1 MSSVPPSPDSR
12 VVSNHTNN
20 PQQIPKS
27 KVASKAVASP
37 PGRRRPRPQRLS
49 TLETSSSST
58 SSTGADVNHT
68 GATKTTLLPA
78 IAVAPS
84 PPGPVPDRRPMVSS
98 TEEYRA
104 KMREWHN
111 DIGKKYRNKLNEK
124 FEGLQAVLVHV
135 ASNVDMSLQGP
146 ASTSSGS
153 PRGAD
158 DERDV
163 VIWTGA
169 AGSGS
174 AVPLE
179 VLRRMQQQEE
189 EEELLGNHG
198 VCDDEEGAEDED
210 DADAEGPAATG
221 GAPRQPRRRQTR
233 GINKARVLA
242 MARRTIVKLA
252 MERDQLLRELA
263 EASEES
269 E

>member
-1 MSSVPPSPDSR
+1 MKSQ
-12 VVSNHTNN
+12 N
-20 PQQIPKS
+20 PKS
-27 KVASKAVASP
+27 LRKQEQSP
-37 PGRRRPRPQRLS
+37 PGPRRPQRLS
-49 TLETSSSST
+49 TLETSSSS
-58 SSTGADVNHT
+58 SAGADINHT

-84 PPGPVPDRRPMVSS
+84 PPGPDPDRRPMVSA
-98 TEEYRA
+98 TEEYQA

-111 DIGKKYRNKLNEK
+111 EVGKKYRNKLNEK

-146 ASTSSGS
+146 ASSSSGS

-158 DERDV
+158 DEGDV

-174 AVPLE
+174 VVPYAERLE

-189 EEELLGNHG
+189 EFLGDHD
-198 VCDDEEGAEDED
+198 VCDDDEGAEDKD
-210 DADAEGPAATG
+210 DDDAEGPAARG
-221 GAPRQPRRRQTR
+221 AAPRQPRRRQAK

-263 EASEES
+263 EAGGES

>member
-1 MSSVPPSPDSR
+1 MSSVPSSPNSR
-12 VVSNHTNN
+12 VASNPTNN

-27 KVASKAVASP
+27 KFASKAVGAP
-37 PGRRRPRPQRLS
+37 PGRRRPQRLPR
-49 TLETSSSST
+49 LEISSS
-58 SSTGADVNHT
+58 SSTGADINHT

-210 DADAEGPAATG
+210 DDDAEGPAARG
-221 GAPRQPRRRQTR
+221 GARIQPRRRQTR